1 MATRIFKFYGKAF
14 SQSGSVDVTASFNG
28 VQTHSGPVPTVTAL
42 IPPSKVNET
51 LDLLFEYI
59 GTTDL
64 SGNIPLE
71 ISVAGGSLFFGT
83 VNANYSGK
91 EVSIDRTNPDS
102 PIVTVITPPE
112 NFWRDVNQNSIETD
126 GKTNVKING
135 VDQDREVINPE
146 EIGDWHYCISSG
158 GVLTCDIFVDPDIV
172 VTE

>member
-1 MATRIFKFYGKAF
+1 MTARTFRFYGKAF
-14 SQSGSVDVTASFNG
+14 SKTGSVNVTATFNKI
-28 VQTHSGPVPTVTAL
+28 QIHSGTIVTVDSFPPVQIT
-42 IPPSKVNET
+42 EE
-51 LDLLFEYI
+51 LDLLFEYT

-71 ISVAGGSLFFGT
+71 LLVTNGTLFFGS
-83 VNANYSGK
+83 VEANYSGK
-91 EVSIDRTNPDS
+91 EVNVDRTNPDA

-112 NFWRDVNQNSIETD
+112 NFWRDVNRNSIETD